1 MAASPAGP
9 GGPGDWGAEGLPVV
23 VWPCDGGLL
32 LQDMR
37 SFGRATGPDLS
48 LGLQSPPPPTHAQH
62 VSLGRCWPMGV
73 ILLHPSSGAPPWH
86 LCLIHLELPRRP
98 WWVGWTAKRSRSG

>member
-1 MAASPAGP
+1 MPLREDKQRLGHSKGGPVCRMLRMAASPAGP

-37 SFGRATGPDLS
+37 SFGRATGPNLS
-48 LGLQSPPPPTHAQH
+48 LGLQSPPPAFLEFQSPPPPIPGM
-62 VSLGRCWPMGV
+62 SLWDSAG
-73 ILLHPSSGAPPWH
+73 PW
-86 LCLIHLELPRRP
+86 
-98 WWVGWTAKRSRSG
+98 G

>member
-48 LGLQSPPPPTHAQH
+48 LGLQSPPP
-62 VSLGRCWPMGV
+62 
-73 ILLHPSSGAPPWH
+73 HPCPACLFGTVLAHGGDSAPSIQWGAPLAPLSH
-86 LCLIHLELPRRP
+86 SPGVATSSM
-98 WWVGWTAKRSRSG
+98 VGGVDS